1 MGLVIALIVI
11 ALVLGAIGIIAEA
24 LWWLLVIA
32 AIVFVVGLVRGVM
45 ARGTSRS
52 RT

>member
-1 MGLVIALIVI
+1 MGLVIGLIVL
-11 ALVLGAIGIIAEA
+11 AVVLGVIGIIAEA

-45 ARGTSRS
+45 SRS
-52 RT
+52 SSRA

>member
-11 ALVLGAIGIIAEA
+11 ALVLGVIGVIAEA

-32 AIVFVVGLVRGVM
+32 AVVFVVGLVRGVM
-45 ARGTSRS
+45 ARNTT